1 MSKVLLID
9 DKKSVDVDVPEVIVH
24 LSKMLDL
31 VITSQKE
38 LPLSNTQ
45 WDDAY
50 AYLANY
56 FEEMYCTLNDRDD
69 IDEIS
74 AEFVISDKKDTQRG
88 IEFSVSI
95 VDFTKSIN

>member
-1 MSKVLLID
+1 MSKVVMID
-9 DKKSVDVDVPEVIVH
+9 DKKSIDVDVPEVIVH

-38 LPLSNTQ
+38 LPLNDTS

-50 AYLANY
+50 AYLSNY
-56 FEEMYCTLNDRDD
+56 FEEMYCTLNNRDD

-74 AEFVISDKKDTQRG
+74 AEFIISDKKDTQRG

-95 VDFTKSIN
+95 VDFTKA

>member
-1 MSKVLLID
+1 MSKVVMID

-38 LPLSNTQ
+38 LPLNDMR

-50 AYLANY
+50 AYLSTY
-56 FEEMYCTLNDRDD
+56 FEEMYCVLNNRDD
-69 IDEIS
+69 VDEIS
-74 AEFVISDKKDTQRG
+74 AEFVITDKKDIQRG
-88 IEFSVSI
+88 IEMTISI
-95 VDFTKSIN
+95 VDFTKA

>member
-31 VITSQKE
+31 VITTQKE
-38 LPLSNTQ
+38 LPLNDMR

-50 AYLANY
+50 AYLATY
-56 FEEMYCTLNDRDD
+56 FEEMYCTLNERDD
-69 IDEIS
+69 VDEIS
-74 AEFVISDKKDTQRG
+74 AEFVITSDEDISRG
-88 IEFSVSI
+88 IEMSVSI
-95 VDFTKSIN
+95 VDFTKA